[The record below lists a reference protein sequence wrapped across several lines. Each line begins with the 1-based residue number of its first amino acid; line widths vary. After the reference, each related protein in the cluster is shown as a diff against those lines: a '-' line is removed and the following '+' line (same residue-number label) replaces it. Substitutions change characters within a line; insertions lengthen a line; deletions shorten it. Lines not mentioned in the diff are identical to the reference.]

1 MVDQSGPIK
10 DWFKKTFAKL
20 GTRKHNH
27 PGHLVGVKGRQ
38 KDATVKENN
47 PSFID
52 EKDEEKRAS
61 SVDTFKKYNK

>member
-20 GTRKHNH
+20 GSRKHNH
-27 PGHLVGVKGRQ
+27 PGQLTGVKDRQ
-38 KDATVKENN
+38 KNAIVKENN
-47 PSFID
+47 PSYIN

-61 SVDTFKKYNK
+61 SINTYKKYK